1 MMVQCTN
8 LSVYVSVETT
18 MGWYT
23 HSSVMHSF
31 LRHERV
37 VLNVQSSNWSH
48 IKAGVPQGSV
58 NRMLLFLV
66 YINDLPEVLTTN
78 AKPFADDASLF
89 SGVLHSAAP
98 SATFNYD
105 LLKISWWVYQL
116 KMIFFPD
123 ATKQAQEIIF
133 SHKASATITELII
146 LTMHQ

>member
-1 MMVQCTN
+1 MI
-8 LSVYVSVETT
+8 
-18 MGWYT
+18 
-23 HSSVMHSF
+23 HSF

-58 NRMLLFLV
+58 NGMLLFLV

-105 LLKISWWVYQL
+105 LLKIS
-116 KMIFFPD
+116 
-123 ATKQAQEIIF
+123 
-133 SHKASATITELII
+133 
-146 LTMHQ
+146 